1 MASKYRSDEAKE
13 VPAMST
19 GSMPDII
26 FMLIFFFMVTTSM
39 REVSLKVKM
48 SLPEATEVQKL
59 ERKSLVSYIY
69 IGPPTNTKIYGTE
82 SRIQLNDQ
90 YSRVTDVIPYI
101 DYFLMDIK
109 HVDSR
114 KHKEFTGQSNEIIL
128 ENAKYIAENARHL
141 IIRVPTVPTFNDTP
155 EEIASIARFADSLPN
170 VTELHLLPYHR
181 LGQDKYAGIGREY
194 TLSHIAP
201 PSKEHMEE
209 LLRAAQSVSTKLHV
223 QIGG

>member
-101 DYFLMDIK
+101 EAERLARSEADRPLLTTSLKVHEEVRMGLVTDVK
-109 HVDSR
+109 QELR
-114 KHKEFTGQSNEIIL
+114 KCGAFRFMYS
-128 ENAKYIAENARHL
+128 ARKGEK
-141 IIRVPTVPTFNDTP
+141 I
-155 EEIASIARFADSLPN
+155 
-170 VTELHLLPYHR
+170 
-181 LGQDKYAGIGREY
+181 
-194 TLSHIAP
+194 
-201 PSKEHMEE
+201 SK
-209 LLRAAQSVSTKLHV
+209 
-223 QIGG
+223 

>member
-48 SLPEATEVQKL
+48 SLPAATEVQKL

-90 YSRVTDVIPYI
+90 YSKITDIIPFVESERLARSESDRPLLTTSLKCHEEVRMGVITDVKQE
-101 DYFLMDIK
+101 L
-109 HVDSR
+109 R
-114 KHKEFTGQSNEIIL
+114 KCGAFRINYS
-128 ENAKYIAENARHL
+128 ARKGEK
-141 IIRVPTVPTFNDTP
+141 I
-155 EEIASIARFADSLPN
+155 
-170 VTELHLLPYHR
+170 
-181 LGQDKYAGIGREY
+181 
-194 TLSHIAP
+194 
-201 PSKEHMEE
+201 SK
-209 LLRAAQSVSTKLHV
+209 
-223 QIGG
+223 